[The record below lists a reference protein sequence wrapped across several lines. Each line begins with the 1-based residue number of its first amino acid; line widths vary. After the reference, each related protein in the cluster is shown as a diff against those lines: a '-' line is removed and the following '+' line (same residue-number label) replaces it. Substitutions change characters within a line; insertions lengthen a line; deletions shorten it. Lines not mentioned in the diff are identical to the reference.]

1 MSRHLL
7 EVSAPAWR
15 LALMSFAIVTGAVI
29 LIALLIALQSTS
41 LSSALIFKQFDEHW
55 LIRSGRVE
63 ADRLVL
69 QPSANS
75 IGLALHPID
84 SSTFTLQAR
93 VAFDAAQ
100 SSGGLIVQA
109 DDPDHFTAFL
119 ISGDGYFRVSDY
131 RNGVW
136 IDRAA
141 WRAWPHIQRDGATNV
156 LRAEC
161 GSDRCTFFVNDEWTW
176 QEQRVPATHAIGV
189 LANGTAEARFD
200 QIGWQ
205 P

>member
-1 MSRHLL
+1 
-7 EVSAPAWR
+7 
-15 LALMSFAIVTGAVI
+15 
-29 LIALLIALQSTS
+29 
-41 LSSALIFKQFDEHW
+41 
-55 LIRSGRVE
+55 
-63 ADRLVL
+63 
-69 QPSANS
+69 SANS

-84 SSTFTLQAR
+84 SSSFTLQAR
-93 VAFDAAQ
+93 VAFDATQ
-100 SSGGLIVQA
+100 GSGGLIVQA

-119 ISGDGYFRVSDY
+119 ISSDGYFRVSDY

-141 WRAWPHIQRDGATNV
+141 WRAWPHIQHDGATNV